1 MSNVNRYFDTKIA
14 KEFDTDTAII
24 LYNIQ
29 FWIDFN
35 SKNKSK
41 EHFYEDK
48 YWTYN
53 SADAFTEVFEWL
65 TEKQIR
71 TRLNKLVSAGYL
83 VEGNFNKK
91 FGDRTKWYALTDR
104 SSQTGTNNLPNGHT
118 EVTKREHRSYQMVTP
133 LPDNKPDK
141 KPNINIE
148 KKSSK
153 QKHNAIALE
162 KEEHV
167 EILNY
172 YNMLFSPNRP
182 SKDKSWY
189 ENADYWLET
198 YSLEEIKLAIKNWN
212 AYPHWSKRDGKING
226 LTFLFRKF
234 NTAREKVNYIDEMLK
249 LDMKPKVEDKLTKQ
263 QLIDSKWEELYRN
276 AI

>member
-1 MSNVNRYFDTKIA
+1 MFNEAIQMRETSLKVYQQTYDNYGGTDKRNRIQVALEASQMKRLKALKLELEANKEEQMLLWKLRSELT
-14 KEFDTDTAII
+14 KEFGKDLLKQRDSNHLYQNPQLDTTEGGYEETNA
-24 LYNIQ
+24 LSNYNL
-29 FWIDFN
+29 N
-35 SKNKSK
+35 ALSNKNKMLK
-41 EHFYEDK
+41 VKDK
-48 YWTYN
+48 N
-53 SADAFTEVFEWL
+53 
-65 TEKQIR
+65 
-71 TRLNKLVSAGYL
+71 
-83 VEGNFNKK
+83 
-91 FGDRTKWYALTDR
+91 
-104 SSQTGTNNLPNGHT
+104 
-118 EVTKREHRSYQMVTP
+118 
-133 LPDNKPDK
+133 
-141 KPNINIE
+141 
-148 KKSSK
+148 SSK